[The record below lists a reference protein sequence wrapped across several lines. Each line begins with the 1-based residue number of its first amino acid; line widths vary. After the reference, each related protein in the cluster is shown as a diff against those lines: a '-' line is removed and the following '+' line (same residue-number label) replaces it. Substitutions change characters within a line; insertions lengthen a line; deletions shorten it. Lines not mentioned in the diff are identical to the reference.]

1 MDEWHNLTW
10 RDVGWGYNLDLPQQ
24 HMFMRTLRR
33 HVPKKRK
40 RKWSVWD
47 QGSCC
52 NVHHLWHH
60 YLCLPLPQPTINTN
74 LQHDSTS
81 TTLQSFITFV
91 APLPLCHGSH
101 QVYPINLFDRIS
113 EVEMFTFSL
122 RWLWLKPCY
131 TFICKESLP
140 IE

>member
-1 MDEWHNLTW
+1 MDKWHNLTW
-10 RDVGWGYNLDLPQQ
+10 RDVGWGWNLDLPQQ

-33 HVPKKRK
+33 HVPKKRKRK

-74 LQHDSTS
+74 LQHDSTTS

-91 APLPLCHGSH
+91 APLLLCHGSH
-101 QVYPINLFDRIS
+101 QVYSLNLFDRIS
-113 EVEMFTFSL
+113 EVEMCSL
-122 RWLWLKPCY
+122 LVSDDY
-131 TFICKESLP
+131 D
-140 IE
+140 